1 MPEEVSTEES
11 RSLRGRKWFVFVVI
25 GVLGGVLSGLF
36 AIGGGILIVPLLVW
50 WGGLD
55 QRTAAATSLVAIVPT
70 AIVASL
76 TYLIHG
82 KVDLIAAGCITPGA
96 VVGAVIGAA
105 LLRRIPLV
113 WLRWMFITFI
123 VLIAIR
129 LLFMSPV
136 RGHSAPLSV
145 ITALAYVALGLV
157 MGVSSGLFGIGGGI
171 IAVPLLIEF
180 FAMSDLVAK
189 GTSLLVTVP
198 TSIVGSVTNHRTG
211 LVNVRTGLIVGVP
224 AALASIPAVALALV
238 IPPRLSG
245 ILFAVLLLL
254 VAAQLAVR
262 AIRASPQ
269 ARRGERPSTPKMV
282 KSNDSF
288 GELPM
293 EGGSPSSN
301 A

>member
-1 MPEEVSTEES
+1 MGA
-11 RSLRGRKWFVFVVI
+11 SLC
-25 GVLGGVLSGLF
+25 SS

-82 KVDLIAAGCITPGA
+82 KVDLNRRRMYYPGRS
-96 VVGAVIGAA
+96 GGRYIGAA

-113 WLRWMFITFI
+113 WLRWMFINFI

-129 LLFMSPV
+129 LLSMSPV
-136 RGHSAPLSV
+136 RGHSAPLTV

-157 MGVSSGLFGIGGGI
+157 MGVASGLFGIGGGI

-189 GTSLLVTVP
+189 GTSLLVARFP

-238 IPPRLSG
+238 FLP
-245 ILFAVLLLL
+245 
-254 VAAQLAVR
+254 
-262 AIRASPQ
+262 AS
-269 ARRGERPSTPKMV
+269 RGS
-282 KSNDSF
+282 S
-288 GELPM
+288 
-293 EGGSPSSN
+293 SPCFFC
-301 A
+301 